1 MSINLS
7 NLKPAR
13 GAQKKSIKVG
23 RGGKRGSYSG
33 RGMKG
38 QRARSGG
45 KSGLKAFGLRQT
57 LRRIPKLR
65 GFRSPYPKMAV
76 VNLADL
82 DKKFAAGDII
92 DGAKLIRAGLVDKA
106 NNGIKILGTGKLSK
120 QLTVT
125 ADAFSVSAKAAIEA
139 AGGSAQVKSS

>member
-7 NLKPAR
+7 NLKPAK

-45 KSGLKAFGLRQT
+45 KRGLKAFGLRQT
-57 LRRIPKLR
+57 VRRIPKLR
-65 GFRSPYPKMAV
+65 GFRSAYPKMAV
-76 VNLADL
+76 VNIAEL
-82 DKKFAAGDII
+82 DKKFIDGDIV
-92 DGAKLIRAGLVDKA
+92 DGAKMIRIGLVDKA
-106 NNGIKILGTGKLSK
+106 NKGIKILGTGKLAKKLS
-120 QLTVT
+120 VI
-125 ADAFSVSAKAAIEA
+125 ADAFSASAKAAIEA
-139 AGGSAQVKSS
+139 AGGTAEIKK

>member
-1 MSINLS
+1 MSITLS
-7 NLKPAR
+7 NLRPAK

-45 KSGLKAFGLRQT
+45 KRGLKAFGLQQT

-65 GFRSPYPKMAV
+65 GFRSAYPKFAI
-76 VNLADL
+76 VNIADL
-82 DKKFAAGDII
+82 DKKFSDGDVV
-92 DGAKLIRAGLVDKA
+92 DGAKLVRAGLVDKSRD
-106 NNGIKILGTGKLSK
+106 GIKILGNGKLSK
-120 QLTVT
+120 KLSVI
-125 ADAFSVSAKAAIEA
+125 ADAFSVSAKEAIEK
-139 AGGSAQVKSS
+139 AGGSVEIKK